1 MHWFALWKNEKCEYF
16 WCTLLMNVVIRHE
29 KYIKLCVCLFL
40 QNVFVAFFMSGVN
53 IWCEEP
59 DTDQEPQH
67 NYVFYIFPDKQNMV
81 ISMGFGD
88 SDEKTDFHLWDWLR
102 CTLTLKLHKT
112 FLNCISV
119 HYLCC
124 RSYFA
129 PTNHI
134 VPSKNRVHSKTAALF
149 LTDRSF

>member
-40 QNVFVAFFMSGVN
+40 QNVFVAFS
-53 IWCEEP
+53 C
-59 DTDQEPQH
+59 QEL
-67 NYVFYIFPDKQNMV
+67 IFDVKSLTLIRNPNTTMYFKCSQTNMV